1 MVFIDDVL
9 YTGRSIRSGMDAIN
23 SFGRPKQIE
32 LLVLIDRRF
41 SRELPI
47 EPNYVGM
54 TVDAID
60 TEKVVV
66 EWDPKLV
73 HKARVSLIRE

>member
-1 MVFIDDVL
+1 
-9 YTGRSIRSGMDAIN
+9 MDAIN

-66 EWDPKLV
+66 EWDADLT

>member
-1 MVFIDDVL
+1 
-9 YTGRSIRSGMDAIN
+9 MDAIN

>member
-1 MVFIDDVL
+1 
-9 YTGRSIRSGMDAIN
+9 MDAIN

-47 EPNYVGM
+47 APNYVGM
-54 TVDAID
+54 AVDAID
-60 TEKVVV
+60 TEKIVV
-66 EWDPKLV
+66 EWDTDLTQQ
-73 HKARVSLIRE
+73 ARVSLIRE

>member
-1 MVFIDDVL
+1 
-9 YTGRSIRSGMDAIN
+9 MDAIN
-23 SFGRPKQIE
+23 SFGRPKKIE
-32 LLVLIDRRF
+32 LLVLVNRRF

-60 TEKVVV
+60 SEKVKVNFDLNNEKKSNV
-66 EWDPKLV
+66 ILMK
-73 HKARVSLIRE
+73 